1 MPKPSIILVQ
11 GDYWHYN
18 APNEYETKL
27 KIAYLESYFGSEING
42 VYELR
47 TSKMPTPDMAY
58 MLVRRKLRVNGTKS
72 IYDENQTGAD
82 FNFEMQMLDDN
93 DNPIDLSNYTWKGQI
108 RERPES
114 GLAYDFTIYT
124 VPSQGRVSLY
134 MPAELTEKI
143 MFHDGK
149 YDLFYTDTITGQRE
163 CLIHGDVDVTWKVT
177 EL

>member
-1 MPKPSIILVQ
+1 MEPKV
-11 GDYWHYN
+11 Y
-18 APNEYETKL
+18 TM
-27 KIAYLESYFGSEING
+27 KI
-42 VYELR
+42 
-47 TSKMPTPDMAY
+47 K
-58 MLVRRKLRVNGTKS
+58 
-72 IYDENQTGAD
+72 QGAD
-82 FNFEMQMLDDN
+82 FNLEMQMLDDN

-134 MPAELTEKI
+134 MPAELTEKMMI
-143 MFHDGK
+143 HDGK